1 MYRLWHLWIEPWTA
15 LGGAYNLHWRPEQY
29 FAFMPRTSRYSAE
42 SQIVYD
48 QLASTYLMFAAI
60 ELVVLRAADDLR
72 TWKALVFA
80 LAVCDVGHMYAAWV
94 EMGTADFFSPWL
106 WQGKDTVTMV
116 LTVAPFL
123 LRLALLLQVGFVDN
137 TDLKKA

>member
-1 MYRLWHLWIEPWTA
+1 
-15 LGGAYNLHWRPEQY
+15 
-29 FAFMPRTSRYSAE
+29 
-42 SQIVYD
+42 
-48 QLASTYLMFAAI
+48 MFAAI

-94 EMGTADFFSPWL
+94 EMGTVEFFSPWL

>member
-1 MYRLWHLWIEPWTA
+1 
-15 LGGAYNLHWRPEQY
+15 
-29 FAFMPRTSRYSAE
+29 
-42 SQIVYD
+42 
-48 QLASTYLMFAAI
+48 
-60 ELVVLRAADDLR
+60 
-72 TWKALVFA
+72 
-80 LAVCDVGHMYAAWV
+80 
-94 EMGTADFFSPWL
+94 MGTVDFFSPWL